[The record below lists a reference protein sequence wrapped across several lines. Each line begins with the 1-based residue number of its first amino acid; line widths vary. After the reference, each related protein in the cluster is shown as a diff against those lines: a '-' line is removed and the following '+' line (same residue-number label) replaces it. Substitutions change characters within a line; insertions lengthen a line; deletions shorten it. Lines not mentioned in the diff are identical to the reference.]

1 MTPIAPHI
9 SVFLRERLPI
19 QRAASEHTCNAY
31 ADTFRLLFNY
41 ASSRFNVSPSELYLE
56 QLNSALILDF
66 LDYLESKRGNSPR
79 SRNARLAA
87 IKSFMR
93 FLEYRVPSILEHS
106 RQILAIPTK
115 KTNSKLI
122 HHLTIGEMQSVLN
135 APDLKTRTGIR
146 DRAMLHLCFAAGLR
160 VSELI
165 ALPMS
170 AVALH
175 PSPSIR
181 IMGKG
186 RKERCLPLW
195 KQTADDIR
203 AWLSVRGATAGTT
216 ELFFN
221 NHGRPMT
228 RYGFRYV
235 LLKHVK
241 TAQKTCPTLKKK
253 HISPHVLRHT
263 CAIIILQATGD
274 LRKVSLWLGHTDIQ
288 TTQIYLQVDPTE
300 KMETIEEIIP
310 PQLKSGYF
318 QPPDKLIALL
328 LEKP

>member
-9 SVFLRERLPI
+9 SAFLRERLPV

-56 QLNSALILDF
+56 QLDSALILDF
-66 LDYLESKRGNSPR
+66 LDYLESVRGNTPR
-79 SRNARLAA
+79 SRNARLAR

-93 FLEYRVPSILEHS
+93 FLEYRLPSLLEQS
-106 RQILAIPTK
+106 RQILAIPSK
-115 KTNSKLI
+115 KFDSKLI
-122 HHLTIGEMQSVLN
+122 NHLTLDEMQTILN
-135 APDLKTRTGIR
+135 APDLQTRSGIR
-146 DRAMLHLCFAAGLR
+146 DRAMLHLGFAAGLR

-165 ALPMS
+165 NLPMS
-170 AVALH
+170 EVTLH
-175 PSPSIR
+175 STPTVR

-203 AWLSVRGATAGTT
+203 AWLSIRSGIPGAN
-216 ELFFN
+216 ELFLN

-228 RYGFRYV
+228 RYGFQYV
-235 LLKHVK
+235 LRKHVA
-241 TAQKTCPTLKKK
+241 TAKKIRPTLKKK

-274 LRKVSLWLGHTDIQ
+274 LRKVSLWLGHSDIK

-300 KMETIEEIIP
+300 KLDAIKEIIP
-310 PQLKSGYF
+310 PHLKPGCF

-328 LEKP
+328 EKS